1 MELTKLINKMTL
13 DEKIGQMFQSC
24 VAEDSIDELCRQI
37 ENGEIGSCIL
47 TDNDIAG
54 TSDEQIDGKLVQK
67 IRGASQRSRLKI
79 PVILGRDVIH
89 GSKII
94 FPIPLAQAASF
105 DTELGEEGAY
115 RMAREAAKEGV
126 EWTFSPMLD
135 IAHDPRWGRV
145 IEGFGE
151 DPYLVSQF
159 AAAFVKGIQKAGM
172 AACAKHFIGYSAC
185 EGGVDYAN
193 AEITDYTLRNTYL
206 PPFRAAVNAGVATVM
221 NSFGNIGG
229 MPSVANEYIFRDIL
243 KDELGFDGFVISDW
257 GSIEW
262 QLYTGTAADKAECAE
277 NALKAGIDMEMV
289 TQCYRESLKNLVKEG
304 KVDIGLIDDAVLRI
318 LKIKEKYCGNA
329 VIDYA
334 GVCLKEDYD
343 FAEKFA
349 LNCAVLLK
357 NNNDVLPLENKKFIL
372 SGPFTHEIKGL
383 FGSWHAGSYD
393 NCSTFYE
400 ELMKIYEDNVI
411 LDDSIHK
418 IKAKMFDVDTVV
430 LALGDD
436 YSDTGERASMAHIE
450 IDETQLIL
458 AKRAKQMGKKVIAV
472 VFAGRPLVLS
482 ELEIYA
488 DSIIYM
494 WHGGAMSAR
503 AAVKIISG
511 EFNPCAKTPITF
523 LRNTGQ
529 IPMYYNGLPL
539 PIREPEE
546 YGYYCEPRFSA
557 YNDERS
563 TPLYPFGFGLS
574 YTNFEFSNMKCDKKQ
589 LSAEEMKN
597 GKCFDISVEI
607 ENIGDMDGAEI
618 CQLYIRDVV
627 SKIARPIKELKKF
640 KKVFIK
646 KNEKVYVNFKV
657 GIDELGYYP
666 QKELVL
672 EKGEFYIYLGNSCL
686 TDSKILIEVI

>member
-1 MELTKLINKMTL
+1 
-13 DEKIGQMFQSC
+13 
-24 VAEDSIDELCRQI
+24 
-37 ENGEIGSCIL
+37 
-47 TDNDIAG
+47 
-54 TSDEQIDGKLVQK
+54 
-67 IRGASQRSRLKI
+67 
-79 PVILGRDVIH
+79 
-89 GSKII
+89 
-94 FPIPLAQAASF
+94 
-105 DTELGEEGAY
+105 
-115 RMAREAAKEGV
+115 
-126 EWTFSPMLD
+126 
-135 IAHDPRWGRV
+135 
-145 IEGFGE
+145 
-151 DPYLVSQF
+151 
-159 AAAFVKGIQKAGM
+159 
-172 AACAKHFIGYSAC
+172 
-185 EGGVDYAN
+185 
-193 AEITDYTLRNTYL
+193 
-206 PPFRAAVNAGVATVM
+206 
-221 NSFGNIGG
+221 
-229 MPSVANEYIFRDIL
+229 
-243 KDELGFDGFVISDW
+243 
-257 GSIEW
+257 
-262 QLYTGTAADKAECAE
+262 
-277 NALKAGIDMEMV
+277 
-289 TQCYRESLKNLVKEG
+289 
-304 KVDIGLIDDAVLRI
+304 
-318 LKIKEKYCGNA
+318 
-329 VIDYA
+329 
-334 GVCLKEDYD
+334 
-343 FAEKFA
+343 
-349 LNCAVLLK
+349 
-357 NNNDVLPLENKKFIL
+357 
-372 SGPFTHEIKGL
+372 
-383 FGSWHAGSYD
+383 
-393 NCSTFYE
+393 
-400 ELMKIYEDNVI
+400 
-411 LDDSIHK
+411 
-418 IKAKMFDVDTVV
+418 
-430 LALGDD
+430 
-436 YSDTGERASMAHIE
+436 
-450 IDETQLIL
+450 
-458 AKRAKQMGKKVIAV
+458 MGKKVIAV

-546 YGYYCEPRFSA
+546 YGYYCEPKFSA

-574 YTNFEFSNMKCDKKQ
+574 YTKFEFSNMKCDKKQ
-589 LSAEEMKN
+589 LSAEELKN

>member
-1 MELTKLINKMTL
+1 MELTKLLDEMTL

-24 VAEDSIDELCRQI
+24 VSENNIDELCRQI

-54 TSDEQIDGKLVQK
+54 TSDEEIDGTLVQK
-67 IRGASQRSRLKI
+67 IINASQKSRLKI
-79 PVILGRDVIH
+79 PVILGRDIIH
-89 GSKII
+89 GSKVI

-105 DTELGEEGAY
+105 DTKLGEEGAY

-151 DPYLVSQF
+151 DPHLVSQF
-159 AAAFVKGIQKAGM
+159 AAAFVKGIQRAGM
-172 AACAKHFIGYSAC
+172 AACAKHYIGYGAC

-277 NALKAGIDMEMV
+277 NSLKAGIDMEMA
-289 TQCYRESLKNLVKEG
+289 TQCYRENLKALAENG
-304 KVDIGLIDDAVLRI
+304 RIDIKLIDDAVLRI
-318 LKIKEKYCGNA
+318 LKIKEKYCGNV
-329 VIDYA
+329 VIDYG

-357 NNNDVLPLENKKFIL
+357 NNDVLPLKNKRFIL

-383 FGSWHAGSYD
+383 FGSWHAGCYD
-393 NCSTFYE
+393 NVPTLYD
-400 ELMKIYEDNVI
+400 ELHRIYGDNVI
-411 LDDSIHK
+411 SDESIHK
-418 IKAKMFDVDTVV
+418 MKAKMFDVDTVV
-430 LALGDD
+430 LALGEDCE
-436 YSDTGERASMAHIE
+436 DTGERAGMSHIE
-450 IDETQLIL
+450 IDEMQLAL
-458 AKRAKQMGKKVIAV
+458 ARRAKQAGKKVAAII
-472 VFAGRPLVLS
+472 FAGRPLALG
-482 ELEIYA
+482 EFEQYA
-488 DSIIYM
+488 DAIVYM
-494 WHGGAMSAR
+494 WHGGAMAAR
-503 AAVKIISG
+503 AAAKIISG
-511 EFNPCAKTPITF
+511 GFNPCAKTPITF
-523 LRNTGQ
+523 LRSTGQ
-529 IPMYYNGLPL
+529 IPMYYNSLPL
-539 PIREPEE
+539 PIRAADEYVYYNEPK
-546 YGYYCEPRFSA
+546 FSA

-574 YTNFEFSNMKCDKKQ
+574 YTKFEFSKIKCGCKKMTVSD
-589 LSAEEMKN
+589 LKD
-597 GKCFDISVEI
+597 GKYFDISVEI
-607 ENIGDMDGAEI
+607 SNIGGADGAEI
-618 CQLYIRDVV
+618 CQLYIRDAV
-627 SKIARPIKELKKF
+627 SKRARPIRELKGF
-640 KKVFIK
+640 KKVFVEAGK
-646 KNEKVYVNFKV
+646 TVSVTFKV

-666 QKELVL
+666 EKDFVL
-672 EKGEFYIYLGNSCL
+672 EKGCFDIYVGNSCV
-686 TDSKILIEVI
+686 TDNMISVEAV